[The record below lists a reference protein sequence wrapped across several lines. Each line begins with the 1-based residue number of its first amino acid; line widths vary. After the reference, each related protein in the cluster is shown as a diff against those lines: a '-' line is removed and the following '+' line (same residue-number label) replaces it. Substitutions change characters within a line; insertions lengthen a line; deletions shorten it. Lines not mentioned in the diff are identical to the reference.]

1 MKHSIERN
9 FSIESDGFKAIDRHW
24 NTLWCFNI
32 DTVMDLKY
40 STDIETFCDK
50 GSDKGRGLKQYI
62 NIETYFDLIHKWLII
77 TSISDGSKQCTNI
90 EYYFIKRKWWVLS
103 KMN

>member
-1 MKHSIERN
+1 MKHSIEKN

-50 GSDKGRGLKQYI
+50 GSDGFKAVYKYW
-62 NIETYFDLIHKWLII
+62 NIFRFNTQMIDNNIDKWWI
-77 TSISDGSKQCTNI
+77 KAMYKYNI